1 MIEETL
7 CELIINRYYDTVY
20 NLCFARLNRNRQA
33 AEDCTQETFL
43 TFFSKRGKLE
53 FTDNIQLWLYRTAEK
68 VIKSYIRRNKQ
79 ILIDVDEVADKLIS
93 EEQSFE
99 EQSVAF
105 DGLSEEEKELLTIYY
120 DYEYG
125 ERIRLAE
132 EKGLTQSALY
142 NRVYRIK
149 QKLYKEHNK
158 S

>member
-149 QKLYKEHNK
+149 QKLYKDYNK

>member
-105 DGLSEEEKELLTIYY
+105 DCLSEEEKELLTIYD

>member
-68 VIKSYIRRNKQ
+68 VIKSHIRRNKQ

-149 QKLYKEHNK
+149 QKLYKEYNK

>member
-99 EQSVAF
+99 EQSEAF
-105 DGLSEEEKELLTIYY
+105 DCLSEEEKELLTIYY

-149 QKLYKEHNK
+149 QKLYKEYNK

>member
-105 DGLSEEEKELLTIYY
+105 DCLSEEEKELLTIYY

-149 QKLYKEHNK
+149 QKLYKDYNR

>member
-105 DGLSEEEKELLTIYY
+105 DCLSEEEKELLTIYY

-149 QKLYKEHNK
+149 QKLYKDYNK

>member
-43 TFFSKRGKLE
+43 TFFSKRSKLE

-68 VIKSYIRRNKQ
+68 VIKAYIRRNKQ

-149 QKLYKEHNK
+149 QKLYKEYNK

>member
-68 VIKSYIRRNKQ
+68 VIKAYIRRNKQ
-79 ILIDVDEVADKLIS
+79 ILVDVDEVADKLIS

-149 QKLYKEHNK
+149 QKLYKEYNK

>member
-43 TFFSKRGKLE
+43 TFFSKRSKLE
-53 FTDNIQLWLYRTAEK
+53 FTENIQLWLYRTAEK
-68 VIKSYIRRNKQ
+68 VIKAYIRRNKQ
-79 ILIDVDEVADKLIS
+79 IFIDVEDVADKLIS

-99 EQSVAF
+99 EQSEAF
-105 DGLSEEEKELLTIYY
+105 DCLSEEEKELLTIYY

-125 ERIRLAE
+125 ERLRLAE

-149 QKLYKEHNK
+149 QKLYKEYNK

>member
-105 DGLSEEEKELLTIYY
+105 DCLSEEEKELLTNYY
-120 DYEYG
+120 DYDYG

>member
-33 AEDCTQETFL
+33 VEDCTQETFL

-149 QKLYKEHNK
+149 RKLYKEYNK

>member
-43 TFFSKRGKLE
+43 TFFSKRSKLE

-149 QKLYKEHNK
+149 QKLYKEYNK

>member
-33 AEDCTQETFL
+33 AEDRTQETFL

-149 QKLYKEHNK
+149 QKLYKEYNK

>member
-43 TFFSKRGKLE
+43 TFFSKRGMLE

-93 EEQSFE
+93 EKQSFE
-99 EQSVAF
+99 EQSEAF
-105 DGLSEEEKELLTIYY
+105 DCLSEEEKELLTIYY

-149 QKLYKEHNK
+149 QKLYKEYNK

>member
-125 ERIRLAE
+125 ERLRLAE

-149 QKLYKEHNK
+149 QKLYKDYNK

>member
-7 CELIINRYYDTVY
+7 CELIRNRYYDTVY

-105 DGLSEEEKELLTIYY
+105 DCLSEEEKELLTIYY

-149 QKLYKEHNK
+149 QKLYKEYNK

>member
-105 DGLSEEEKELLTIYY
+105 DCLSEEEKELLTIYY

>member
-33 AEDCTQETFL
+33 GEDRTQETFL

-105 DGLSEEEKELLTIYY
+105 DCLSEEEKELLTIYY

-149 QKLYKEHNK
+149 QKLYKEYNK

>member
-33 AEDCTQETFL
+33 AEDRTQETFL

-99 EQSVAF
+99 EQSEAF
-105 DGLSEEEKELLTIYY
+105 DCLSEEEKELLTIYY

-149 QKLYKEHNK
+149 QKLYKDYNK

>member
-105 DGLSEEEKELLTIYY
+105 DCLSEEEKELLTIYY

-149 QKLYKEHNK
+149 RKLYKDYNK

>member
-99 EQSVAF
+99 EQSEAF
-105 DGLSEEEKELLTIYY
+105 GCLSEEEKELLTIYY

-149 QKLYKEHNK
+149 QKLYKEYNK

>member
-99 EQSVAF
+99 EQSEAF
-105 DGLSEEEKELLTIYY
+105 DCLSEEEKELLTIYY

-149 QKLYKEHNK
+149 QKLYKDYNK

>member
-1 MIEETL
+1 ML
-7 CELIINRYYDTVY
+7 CKTE
-20 NLCFARLNRNRQA
+20 
-33 AEDCTQETFL
+33 QESTGSGGLHTGNIFNI
-43 TFFSKRGKLE
+43 FSKRGKLE

-105 DGLSEEEKELLTIYY
+105 DCLSEEEKELLTIYY

-142 NRVYRIK
+142 NKVYRIK

>member
-33 AEDCTQETFL
+33 AEDCTQKTFL

-149 QKLYKEHNK
+149 QKLYKEYNK

>member
-33 AEDCTQETFL
+33 VEDCTQETFL

-149 QKLYKEHNK
+149 QKLYKEYNK

>member
-105 DGLSEEEKELLTIYY
+105 DCLSEEEKELLTIYY

-149 QKLYKEHNK
+149 QKMYKEYNK

>member
-43 TFFSKRGKLE
+43 TFFSKRSKLE

-68 VIKSYIRRNKQ
+68 VIKAYIRRNKQ
-79 ILIDVDEVADKLIS
+79 ILVDVDEVADKLIS

-99 EQSVAF
+99 EQSETF
-105 DGLSEEEKELLTIYY
+105 DCLSEEEKELLTIYY

-125 ERIRLAE
+125 ERLRLAE

>member
-149 QKLYKEHNK
+149 QKLYKEYNK

>member
-105 DGLSEEEKELLTIYY
+105 DCLCEEEKELLTIYY

-149 QKLYKEHNK
+149 QKLYKEYNK

>member
-105 DGLSEEEKELLTIYY
+105 DCLSEEEKELLTIYY

-149 QKLYKEHNK
+149 QKLYKEYNK

>member
-33 AEDCTQETFL
+33 AEDRTQETFL

-99 EQSVAF
+99 EQSAAF
-105 DGLSEEEKELLTIYY
+105 DCLSEEEKELLTIYY

>member
-43 TFFSKRGKLE
+43 TFFSKRSKLE

>member
-33 AEDCTQETFL
+33 AEDCTQETCL
-43 TFFSKRGKLE
+43 TFFSKRSKLE

-68 VIKSYIRRNKQ
+68 VIKAYIRRNKQ

-105 DGLSEEEKELLTIYY
+105 DCLSEEEKELLTIYY

-142 NRVYRIK
+142 NRVSRIK
-149 QKLYKEHNK
+149 QKLYKEYNK

>member
-99 EQSVAF
+99 EQSAAF

-149 QKLYKEHNK
+149 QKLYKDYNK